1 MKIKITC
8 VGCKP
13 NNKQRRKNKMADNYN
28 LLNDFMEQLHNA
40 VHEHNKEQT
49 LEHDFDTFVVTKFND
64 DGYFNLIE
72 CMSPEGMLA
81 LCTTIVDD
89 WMSERVKPE
98 ITISHKHKIVDDF
111 MESMREVLHDNLE

>member
-1 MKIKITC
+1 
-8 VGCKP
+8 
-13 NNKQRRKNKMADNYN
+13 MADNYN

-98 ITISHKHKIVDDF
+98 ITLSHKHKIVDDF
-111 MESMREVLHDNLE
+111 MESMRDALHEHLE